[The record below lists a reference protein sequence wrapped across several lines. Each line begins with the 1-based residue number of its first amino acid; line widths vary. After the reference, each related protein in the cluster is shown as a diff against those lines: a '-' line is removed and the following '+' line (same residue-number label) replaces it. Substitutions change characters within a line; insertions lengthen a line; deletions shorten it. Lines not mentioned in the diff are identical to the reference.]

1 MKKYLILVSIIL
13 FAACAGTKTTVTKT
27 KVAEVTKTVTESIRL
42 DTTII
47 IAAQKASLFIPIEK
61 FRFNIPEKPKV
72 FIQEKGRSKVIVKID
87 STGITAISNCDSI
100 AQQLQ
105 FYKKKIT
112 ALTTKKSETVVKEK
126 IKKGYSFLELL
137 LYVTAFSIV
146 SFVAGYLIKTF
157 KII

>member
-1 MKKYLILVSIIL
+1 MKKYLLLVSIIL

-27 KVAEVTKTVTESIRL
+27 KVAEVTKTVTESIKL
-42 DTTII
+42 DTTLI

-61 FRFNIPEKPKV
+61 FSYQIPAEPK
-72 FIQEKGRSKVIVKID
+72 FFTQAKGRSKVIVKID

-112 ALTTKKSETVVKEK
+112 ALTTKKTETVVKEK
-126 IKKGYSFLELL
+126 IKKGYSLFELI
-137 LYVTAFSIV
+137 LYITAFSIV
-146 SFVAGYLIKTF
+146 SFVAAYLLK
-157 KII
+157 